1 MNVLPHSSTYKKVW
15 QKAEFKGG
23 EINESDESSKRTH
36 TVDVCRMSCTHGMK
50 TTYIQTHTNN
60 LPWKPLWHNRVC
72 VCVIIKW
79 LWQVV
84 FAQAALSASVPHSA
98 SLVAF
103 LWEMMG
109 RSGRGSQTSAV
120 CESDRADNAEVWTGP
135 GRTKEEGERGFWSR
149 NPWPRRAMIWWEEEA
164 EEACG
169 EGIPACY
176 LSSLLH
182 PIKGLLLYPRAYKL

>member
-15 QKAEFKGG
+15 HKAEFKGG
-23 EINESDESSKRTH
+23 EINQMSHQRELTPWMFAEWAAHMAWRQHVYKHTQTICPESPCDI
-36 TVDVCRMSCTHGMK
+36 TVS
-50 TTYIQTHTNN
+50 
-60 LPWKPLWHNRVC
+60 

-120 CESDRADNAEVWTGP
+120 CESDRADNAEVRTGP